1 MDSPASRLCTEESLS
16 ELHGRRWKLCWAEG
30 CSACVCVGY
39 DVDRGIPDGS
49 GYVIEEEVQMM
60 DGSHPTTDLRLT
72 GGDMMYSTSWD
83 TSVPLV
89 CGV

>member
-1 MDSPASRLCTEESLS
+1 M
-16 ELHGRRWKLCWAEG
+16 
-30 CSACVCVGY
+30 GY

-60 DGSHPTTDLRLT
+60 DDGQLTTDMRLT

-83 TSVPLV
+83 TSIPLV
-89 CGV
+89 CRV